1 MSLDFG
7 WIATWLRRYWLAV
20 WFIVISTIAVGQLVL
35 AGFSPTGDADLY
47 LTATRRWMNGVD
59 PWSMPVGDWYFAAPP
74 PTLLVMAPFAL
85 LPQAIGPWVVLA
97 TTVAAG
103 IATVRLLSLPWW
115 WLAFPPLLLSMFGNP
130 QAWLVPLIVGGFG
143 WLAPIVKVYA
153 APVLILL
160 FKWRDVFIAGVILLA
175 TAPLLPWAS
184 YISQFGAISEHLAEQ
199 SGGFSAFGNPILMG
213 IAAVALVLV
222 GRERA
227 AWMISPALWPST
239 QWYYDSLAVPALLPV
254 SAAVL
259 AIPLP
264 GLIVVALVVMVVESR
279 RTVASTQ
286 PVPQPSPAG

>member
-1 MSLDFG
+1 
-7 WIATWLRRYWLAV
+7 
-20 WFIVISTIAVGQLVL
+20 
-35 AGFSPTGDADLY
+35 
-47 LTATRRWMNGVD
+47 
-59 PWSMPVGDWYFAAPP
+59 
-74 PTLLVMAPFAL
+74 
-85 LPQAIGPWVVLA
+85 
-97 TTVAAG
+97 
-103 IATVRLLSLPWW
+103 
-115 WLAFPPLLLSMFGNP
+115 
-130 QAWLVPLIVGGFG
+130 
-143 WLAPIVKVYA
+143 
-153 APVLILL
+153 
-160 FKWRDVFIAGVILLA
+160 
-175 TAPLLPWAS
+175 
-184 YISQFGAISEHLAEQ
+184 
-199 SGGFSAFGNPILMG
+199 MG